1 MRQTASPFNIP
12 PRVEAHPEA
21 TETICTETVEQKGTS
36 GSAASLGKGFAV
48 LTPSPP
54 TFQSGTLGS
63 EAVSKGNKFEEIF
76 QITFSLPLTHIYW
89 SWWGV

>member
-1 MRQTASPFNIP
+1 MQQTVSPFNIP

-21 TETICTETVEQKGTS
+21 TEIICTKTVEQKGTTD
-36 GSAASLGKGFAV
+36 SAASSGKGFAV
-48 LTPSPP
+48 VTPPAS

-63 EAVSKGNKFEEIF
+63 EVVSKGNKFEEIF
-76 QITFSLPLTHIYW
+76 QITFSLPLTRVYW